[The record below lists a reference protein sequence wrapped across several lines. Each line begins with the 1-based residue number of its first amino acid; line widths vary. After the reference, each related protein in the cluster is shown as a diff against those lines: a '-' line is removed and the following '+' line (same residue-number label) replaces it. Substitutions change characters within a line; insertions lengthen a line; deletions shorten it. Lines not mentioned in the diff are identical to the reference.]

1 MVGKQETRIGGYRL
15 KMSVVKELVLVSLG
29 GSGQLPFGPLCLGE
43 QFRGQEKATELAL
56 SLGAVKLDVWVI
68 CVWEIV

>member
-1 MVGKQETRIGGYRL
+1 
-15 KMSVVKELVLVSLG
+15 MSVVKELVLVSLG
-29 GSGQLPFGPLCLGE
+29 GSGQLPFGPLGLGE

-56 SLGAVKLDVWVI
+56 PLGAVKLDVWVI